1 VLGEVGSGKARARR
15 RNFIGRGKAKSV
27 VKAMNDL
34 SLQGANVAKAETLF
48 EFKTQAKPRISMNVE
63 DVIKKI
69 GDLAYY
75 YELTYHGCSQCVL
88 KAIQDSLNIGNSL
101 TFKAATAFAGG
112 VAEAGEICG
121 ALIGGIMAISLVFG
135 RDRLEDAMTSSGL
148 LKAMELSIRLYEEF
162 KKEFGSVKC
171 HDIQKKLFGRS
182 FNLRDEEDKRRFI
195 EAGAHGPS
203 GCPQVVRKGAMLA
216 AKIILEN
223 LNLLR

>member
-1 VLGEVGSGKARARR
+1 
-15 RNFIGRGKAKSV
+15 
-27 VKAMNDL
+27 MN
-34 SLQGANVAKAETLF
+34 
-48 EFKTQAKPRISMNVE
+48 IE
-63 DVIKKI
+63 DMVKKI

-88 KAIQDSLNIGNSL
+88 KAIQDSLNVGDSL

-112 VAEAGEICG
+112 ISRAGEVCG
-121 ALIGGIMAISLVFG
+121 ALIGGIMAISLVYG
-135 RDRLEDAMTSSGL
+135 RDRLEESTVSSGY

-182 FNLRDEEDKRRFI
+182 FNLRVEEDRRKFV
-195 EAGAHGPS
+195 EVGAYGPS
-203 GCPQVVRKGAMLA
+203 GCPQVVRKAAMLA

-223 LNLLR
+223 IR